1 MPSTTQGI
9 TCPLKFL
16 TSLLVGISSINQR
29 QFSRKIKTEEKLPWK
44 NSYRWDYLHSSQ
56 LNNLIVHEL

>member
-1 MPSTTQGI
+1 MPSTTGSI

-29 QFSRKIKTEEKLPWK
+29 QFSRKIKTEEKLPWE
-44 NSYRWDYLHSSQ
+44 NIHLTR
-56 LNNLIVHEL
+56 LNNLFVREL